1 MKAIDEKDVE
11 PTGDLLRT
19 RRLYFEEGAGVS
31 KALCDGYIS
40 KMRLMD
46 YENKDWRTTV
56 MQGWVYF
63 SSSAPP
69 TPSSW
74 GCKCISNASTIGIK
88 YGLYTEKC
96 AYVFTVDH
104 MYK

>member
-1 MKAIDEKDVE
+1 MGWRLVAAMKAIDEKDVE

-31 KALCDGYIS
+31 KAVCDGYIS

-56 MQGWVYF
+56 MRGWVYF
-63 SSSAPP
+63 FFVCAAD
-69 TPSSW
+69 TFLM
-74 GCKCISNASTIGIK
+74 
-88 YGLYTEKC
+88 GL
-96 AYVFTVDH
+96 
-104 MYK
+104 